1 MKKIAIIGAGI
12 SGLFIANLLKK
23 KPNYQITIYE
33 KNTSINLDE
42 GYGVQ
47 LSVNS
52 IKLLNEIGFE
62 KLHNNEKFT
71 PEKINFYSNKS
82 LDKIC
87 ELDITEFNSEDCK
100 YTTLKRS
107 SLINFLKTDLEGLIM
122 TDYNISK
129 IDQQDK
135 KIKLS
140 FENAE
145 VKECDYLIISD
156 GIFSKSKSLMSK
168 DEAKPKYNNT
178 LAIRGILNKSPENI
192 DSKNIALFLGSD
204 FHHVVYPVNA
214 HETLIWASKSEKSK
228 YTFNYQS
235 LKCLNDDLQM
245 RSNWDL
251 PICNGTER
259 LKKNGKKIH
268 STQKPEAL
276 LHRILLA
283 TSNKND
289 LVLDPFLGSGTTPTV
304 AKKLGRNY
312 YGIEKE
318 KAYFK
323 AAEQR
328 LRKAKPIEDDYLDTL
343 KNGRSKPRIPFG
355 SLVELGIIK
364 PGTTI
369 FDNKKKISAK
379 IMADGSIKH
388 AQTEGSIHKVAATIL
403 GAESCNGWTYW
414 HYNLDGAVVP
424 IDHLRQKLIS
434 KN

>member
-12 SGLFIANLLKK
+12 SGLFITNLFKK
-23 KPNYQITIYE
+23 NPNYQITIYE

-107 SLINFLKTDLEGLIM
+107 SLINFLKTDLEGLIR
-122 TDYNISK
+122 TGYNISK
-129 IDQQDK
+129 IDQKDK

-156 GIFSKSKSLMSK
+156 GVFSKSKSLMSK

-192 DSKNIALFLGSD
+192 DIKNIALFLGSD
-204 FHHVVYPVNA
+204 FHHVIYPVNPNGDLNFIA
-214 HETLIWASKSEKSK
+214 IMKYQLSIEEQKNYSLFSDNSFIKKVLEKFPSRNKS
-228 YTFNYQS
+228 Y
-235 LKCLNDDLQM
+235 LDDLKELKIFPVFVSENFYKLQNNNIHFIGDAFFAFPPSFAQGASQSIEGAYDLFKSIENSTE
-245 RSNWDL
+245 SNFF
-251 PICNGTER
+251 
-259 LKKNGKKIH
+259 KN
-268 STQKPEAL
+268 
-276 LHRILLA
+276 RV
-283 TSNKND
+283 NKTKMVN
-289 LVLDPFLGSGTTPTV
+289 
-304 AKKLGRNY
+304 
-312 YGIEKE
+312 I
-318 KAYFK
+318 
-323 AAEQR
+323 
-328 LRKAKPIEDDYLDTL
+328 
-343 KNGRSKPRIPFG
+343 RSKFNQFAFHLSNP
-355 SLVELGIIK
+355 L
-364 PGTTI
+364 TI
-369 FDNKKKISAK
+369 FFRNIFLKRLVKNKKFLESYL
-379 IMADGSIKH
+379 G
-388 AQTEGSIHKVAATIL
+388 KVYR
-403 GAESCNGWTYW
+403 N
-414 HYNLDGAVVP
+414 
-424 IDHLRQKLIS
+424 
-434 KN
+434 